1 MTSNEEKLYVFC
13 EYSGL
18 QIVKKDVIYWE
29 DGLYLRHE
37 SGYLM
42 VESTL
47 VPQAK
52 DLASHSGVL
61 ITVQSTKEDYSIMGI
76 VVDEIDDLLNDH
88 YPGIINFITINT
100 LPS

>member
-1 MTSNEEKLYVFC
+1 MYNKLLPMKKRLYVFC

-18 QIVKKDVIYWE
+18 QIVKKDLIYWE
-29 DGLYLRHE
+29 DGLYLGHE
-37 SGYLM
+37 SGCLL
-42 VESTL
+42 VESTP

-61 ITVQSTKEDYSIMGI
+61 ITVQSTKGDYSIMGI

-88 YPGIINFITINT
+88 YPGIIN
-100 LPS
+100 L